1 MNHHAQ
7 GSFEVSAEREPP
19 YDSTDDVRLART
31 RISKRFEGDLQ
42 ASSSVEMISA
52 ANAQAQGSAGYVAM
66 ERVRGS
72 LAGRSGSFVLQ
83 HSGTMDRGAASL
95 SVTVVPDTGTGEL
108 AGLRGKMAIKVTED
122 KHLYTFEYGFGGEA
136 ATDPA

>member
-1 MNHHAQ
+1 M
-7 GSFEVSAEREPP
+7 
-19 YDSTDDVRLART
+19 
-31 RISKRFEGDLQ
+31 
-42 ASSSVEMISA
+42 
-52 ANAQAQGSAGYVAM
+52 
-66 ERVRGS
+66 
-72 LAGRSGSFVLQ
+72 LQ